1 MKHMHTIFLGSPVS
15 ILIENNYDIQ
25 GKMVPHGNIYF
36 WKTYLK
42 EIPDIH
48 VIACKRPFQSTT
60 YNFESIYSE
69 LFLVVYFSGKEFFR
83 AALFAFL
90 IILSL
95 ESELGNKVASS
106 WLK

>member
-1 MKHMHTIFLGSPVS
+1 MRTIFRGNPVS

-25 GKMVPHGNIYF
+25 GKMVLHGNIYI

-42 EIPDIH
+42 EIPEIH
-48 VIACKRPFQSTT
+48 VIACKRPFPSTT

-69 LFLVVYFSGKEFFR
+69 LFLVVYVSGKEFFR
-83 AALFAFL
+83 AALFGFL
-90 IILSL
+90 IKLSL
-95 ESELGNKVASS
+95 KSEVGNEVASS